1 MAKIT
6 ATIELRKEFMVVFAE
21 FRGCPIYI
29 YSYKTMMSCV
39 HMHDIYIYKYL
50 VDFFYNFV
58 AMQLQVGST
67 KFGNAARGAGC
78 HVINY

>member
-1 MAKIT
+1 
-6 ATIELRKEFMVVFAE
+6 
-21 FRGCPIYI
+21 
-29 YSYKTMMSCV
+29 MMSCV